1 MSRFVATTSPSKDG
15 SFFELLLDVNVTLFP
30 LTLGASV
37 NMVLA
42 PTLAA
47 GGGDGN
53 GEELADDY
61 DYVMYVKQA
70 SFSANSRGS
79 LQLGFTR
86 DCPVHFSNI
95 SQTYADMCV
104 RWWLYMILH
113 GRHGKVYKCELCP
126 QDQLYVHDECIT
138 A

>member
-1 MSRFVATTSPSKDG
+1 MYQDPGGKKFERVSRFVATTSPSKDG

-70 SFSANSRGS
+70 CSSANSRGS
-79 LQLGFTR
+79 LQLVRTR
-86 DCPVHFSNI
+86 VSCQVHFSNI
-95 SQTYADMCV
+95 TN
-104 RWWLYMILH
+104 
-113 GRHGKVYKCELCP
+113 LC
-126 QDQLYVHDECIT
+126 
-138 A
+138 